1 MDAQHAEL
9 VEKIQQLNLFL
20 FRESNATL
28 HADCASSD
36 AARGCATLSCLLC
49 GFISLTHLGRVPLH
63 RVSQG
68 GHWQR
73 VMAKSSLEIARLVI
87 SGADVNAAH
96 IEGCAP
102 PHVTA

>member
-1 MDAQHAEL
+1 MPRFTQTVRHLTQPEAVPLYHA
-9 VEKIQQLNLFL
+9 F
-20 FRESNATL
+20 
-28 HADCASSD
+28 
-36 AARGCATLSCLLC
+36 LC

-87 SGADVNAAH
+87 SGADVNAAD